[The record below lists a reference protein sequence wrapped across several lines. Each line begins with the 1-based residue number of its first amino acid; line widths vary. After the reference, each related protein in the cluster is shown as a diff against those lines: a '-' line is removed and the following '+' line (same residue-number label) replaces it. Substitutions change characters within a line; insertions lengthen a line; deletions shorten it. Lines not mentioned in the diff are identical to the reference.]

1 MRKAKWSLKMYK
13 LQLYSSEGTLFGGPA
28 RVKLLQLVEKAT
40 ENDYNRK
47 RLYDFRD
54 PDTNE
59 KYTRKYSIVPKAG
72 EIMISVGHFT
82 TPDDYAQIC
91 IQLSD
96 RVEVPYLA
104 LLDYKPA
111 FKDARTLLKV
121 VKSAFNK
128 ILVEKG
134 VTMDLVAWDL
144 DYDEAM
150 NMVSRNCYESF
161 LYAKHQDKQNPFLG
175 VGFEELTPA
184 CKKILEQKTK
194 KVKKARRQKIEPVKI
209 YRDYIKAK
217 DVDAVMLI
225 LHKFSDGKTSAQVVM
240 MAQRALIKLK
250 MTNEPIPYQVFV
262 AEFGGG
268 KGRDST
274 SYCFYRSAKYNRY
287 ENDADFLNL
296 CKELEIYALN
306 S

>member
-1 MRKAKWSLKMYK
+1 MRKAKWSLKLYK
-13 LQLYSSEGTLFGGPA
+13 LQLYSAEGMLFGGPA
-28 RVKLLQLVEKAT
+28 QVKLLKLVEMAT

-96 RVEVPYLA
+96 SVQVPYLA

-111 FKDARTLLKV
+111 FKDARTMLKV
-121 VKSAFNK
+121 VKLAFNK
-128 ILVEKG
+128 VLIEKG
-134 VTMDLVAWDL
+134 VTVDFEPWDM
-144 DYDEAM
+144 DYDDAM
-150 NMVSRNCYESF
+150 NMVSRNCFESF
-161 LYAKHQDKQNPFLG
+161 LYGKHQDTQNPFLG
-175 VGFEELTPA
+175 VGFEELAPA
-184 CKKILEQKTK
+184 CKKILDQKTK
-194 KVKKARRQKIEPVKI
+194 KVKKARKRKNEPVKT
-209 YRDYIKAK
+209 YRDYIEAT
-217 DVDAVMLI
+217 DVDAVMRI
-225 LHKFSDGKTSAQVVM
+225 LHNLTDGKTSAQVVM

-250 MTNEPIPYQVFV
+250 MINESIPYQVFA
-262 AEFGGG
+262 AEFGCG

-274 SYCFYRSAKYNRY
+274 SYCFYRSAKYKKY
-287 ENDADFLNL
+287 ENDTDFLNL
-296 CKELEIYALN
+296 CQQLEIYALTA
-306 S
+306 